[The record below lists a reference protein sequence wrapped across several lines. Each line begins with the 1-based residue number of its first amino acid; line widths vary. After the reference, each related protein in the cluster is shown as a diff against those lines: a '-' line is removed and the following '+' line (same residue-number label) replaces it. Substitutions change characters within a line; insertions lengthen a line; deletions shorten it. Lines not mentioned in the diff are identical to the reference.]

1 MSWAKRNLYFLI
13 SGIVAIALLGLAG
26 WYCYSSM
33 QANSANWDQLSQ
45 DYSQLA
51 TFTSQSPNAGNDKV
65 NNIDAAKQEA
75 EEAKQRVAAAEK
87 YFLPIPSVPASTNRL
102 DDRALAFAVR
112 ETVAQLRS
120 AAAEHNVVVP
130 LDFAF
135 SFSLQEQKAVYDPN
149 SWAQLSKQLGEVKFI
164 CNTLFNCRVAN
175 LDNVQREHTADDVNA
190 MNGGGGPTAGGSDY
204 VSGLAVTNGS
214 IVIAP
219 YEVTFQCFTPEL
231 GAVLS
236 AFANQSHTVIV
247 KTLAI
252 QPMDLMAM
260 GMAPQPNQ
268 YAVAAR
274 NGLPVV
280 IDEKKL
286 KVTLALDLVK
296 IQPQPR

>member
-13 SGIVAIALLGLAG
+13 SGIVAVALLGAAG
-26 WYCYSSM
+26 WYCYSAM
-33 QANSANWDQLSQ
+33 QANSKNWDELNQ
-45 DYSQLA
+45 DYNQLA
-51 TFTSQSPNAGNDKV
+51 TYTSKTPNAGNDRV
-65 NNIDAAKQEA
+65 NNIDAARQQA
-75 EEAKQRVAAAEK
+75 DQARQRVAAAEK
-87 YFLPIPSVPASTNRL
+87 YFLPIPSIPPSTNRL

-130 LDFAF
+130 MDFAF
-135 SFSLQEQKAVYDPN
+135 SFTLQEQKAVYDPN
-149 SWAQLSKQLGEVKFI
+149 SWAQLSKELGEVRFI
-164 CNTLFNCRVAN
+164 CNTLFNCRVST
-175 LDNVQREHTADDVNA
+175 LDSIQREPTTDDANVNTGGA
-190 MNGGGGPTAGGSDY
+190 TGGGLDY
-204 VSGLAVTNGS
+204 VSSVSVTNGS
-214 IVIAP
+214 IVVAP

-247 KTLAI
+247 KTLAV
-252 QPMDLMAM
+252 QPVEMMEP
-260 GMAPQPNQ
+260 GMAPTANQ
-268 YAVAAR
+268 YAMTAR

-296 IQPQPR
+296 ILPQPGR